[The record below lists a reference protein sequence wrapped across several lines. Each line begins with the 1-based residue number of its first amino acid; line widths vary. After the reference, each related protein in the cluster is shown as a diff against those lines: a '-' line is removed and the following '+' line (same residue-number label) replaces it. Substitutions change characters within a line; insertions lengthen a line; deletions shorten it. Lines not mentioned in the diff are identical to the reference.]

1 MGIDF
6 NHYQILSKFNV
17 SRETCYIL
25 DNFRKLVIKK
35 NRLINLISQKTEENF
50 IERHIID
57 CAQAID
63 FIDINSKSCTDI
75 GSGAGLPGIVLAIV
89 LKEKNIKMKMN
100 LYEKS
105 HHKSKFLKQISEK
118 LKLDVEVFQKDIFK
132 EKNLVSGSIIARAFK
147 PLPIILDLV
156 QEKFKNYKNL
166 VVFMGKNGKQ
176 MLEDSVKKWKF
187 EYKEKRS
194 LTSKDSFLINIKNIK
209 KNEQD

>member
-6 NHYQILSKFNV
+6 NNYQILSKFNV
-17 SRETCYIL
+17 SRETYYVL

-57 CAQAID
+57 CVQAID
-63 FIDINSKSCTDI
+63 FIDINGKSCTDI

-156 QEKFKNYKNL
+156 EEKFKNYKNL
-166 VVFMGKNGKQ
+166 VVFMGKNRKQ

>member
-1 MGIDF
+1 MGEYF
-6 NHYQILSKFNV
+6 NNYQILSKFNV
-17 SRETCYIL
+17 SRETYYIL
-25 DNFRKLVIKK
+25 DDFRKLVIKK

-57 CAQAID
+57 CVQAID
-63 FIDINSKSCTDI
+63 FIDINGKSCTDI

-89 LKEKNIKMKMN
+89 FKKKNIKMKVN

-118 LKLDVEVFQKDIFK
+118 LKLDVEVFQRDIFK

-156 QEKFKNYKNL
+156 EKKFKNYKNL

-194 LTSKDSFLINIKNIK
+194 LTSKDSFLINIKNIRK
-209 KNEQD
+209 K

>member
-1 MGIDF
+1 MDIDF
-6 NHYQILSKFNV
+6 NNYQILSKFNV
-17 SRETCYIL
+17 SRETYYIL
-25 DNFRKLVIKK
+25 DNFRKIVIKK
-35 NRLINLISQKTEENF
+35 NRLINLISQRTEENF

-57 CAQAID
+57 CAQAVD

-100 LYEKS
+100 LYEKN

-194 LTSKDSFLINIKNIK
+194 ITSKDSFLINIKNIK
-209 KNEQD
+209 KNEQN

>member
-6 NHYQILSKFNV
+6 NKYHKLSEFNV
-17 SRETCYIL
+17 SRETYTIL
-25 DNFRKLVIKK
+25 DNFKKLVIQK
-35 NRLINLISQKTEENF
+35 NKEINLISQKTEENF
-50 IERHIID
+50 VERHIID
-57 CAQAID
+57 CVQAID
-63 FIDINSKSCTDI
+63 LIDINSKLCTDI

-147 PLPIILDLV
+147 PLPTILELV
-156 QEKFKNYKNL
+156 EKKFHNYKNL

-176 MLEDSVKKWKF
+176 LLEDSVKKWKF
-187 EYKEKRS
+187 EYKEKKS

-209 KNEQD
+209 KK

>member
-6 NHYQILSKFNV
+6 NNYQILSKFNV
-17 SRETCYIL
+17 SRETYYIL
-25 DNFRKLVIKK
+25 DDFRKLVIKK

-57 CAQAID
+57 CVQAID
-63 FIDINSKSCTDI
+63 FIDINSQSCTDV

-89 LKEKNIKMKMN
+89 FKKKNIKMKMN

-156 QEKFKNYKNL
+156 EEKFKNYKNL

>member
-6 NHYQILSKFNV
+6 NNYQILSKFNV
-17 SRETCYIL
+17 SRETYYIL
-25 DNFRKLVIKK
+25 DNFRKIVIKK

-63 FIDINSKSCTDI
+63 FIDINGKTCTDI

-89 LKEKNIKMKMN
+89 LKKKNIKMKMN

>member
-1 MGIDF
+1 
-6 NHYQILSKFNV
+6 
-17 SRETCYIL
+17 
-25 DNFRKLVIKK
+25 
-35 NRLINLISQKTEENF
+35 
-50 IERHIID
+50 
-57 CAQAID
+57 
-63 FIDINSKSCTDI
+63 
-75 GSGAGLPGIVLAIV
+75 VLAIV
-89 LKEKNIKMKMN
+89 LKEKNIQMKMN

-132 EKNLVSGSIIARAFK
+132 EKNLVSGSIIVRAFK

>member
-1 MGIDF
+1 MDEYF
-6 NHYQILSKFNV
+6 NKYQKLNEFNV
-17 SRETCYIL
+17 SRETHYIL
-25 DNFRKLVIKK
+25 DDFRRSVIQK
-35 NRLINLISQKTEENF
+35 NKTINLISKKTEDNF
-50 IERHIID
+50 IKRHIID

-63 FIDINSKSCTDI
+63 FIDINSKICTDI

-89 LKEKNIKMKMN
+89 FKKKNIKMKMN
-100 LYEKS
+100 QYEKS

-132 EKNLVSGSIIARAFK
+132 EKNLDSGIIIARAFK

-194 LTSKDSFLINIKNIK
+194 LTSKDSFLINIKNIRK
-209 KNEQD
+209 K